1 VSRSSRAPHQAIRY
15 LGASTAVGLVAAS
28 LAALASTPAQA
39 TDWSSCLAGSTDRQA
54 VFGRAAERSGVPR
67 SILLGVSFMESRWDD
82 HAGAPSTSAGYG
94 PMHLTSPDGIER
106 TPAEHAMGKGDGSRA
121 DRQSR
126 ARAQA
131 TRVRIGKDAL
141 STLAKAAGLTGVSAD
156 RLKTDAVANICGG
169 AAVLA
174 QYQREAGGARDL
186 GDWSAAVA
194 RYSGAD
200 DQASALRFAQQ
211 VFRVIRTGEARTTND
226 GQRMLL
232 RPISSARVDRAA
244 VASLGLAVTGTQ
256 AADCPSG
263 LGCEWYP
270 APYEKYGPDAGD
282 YGNHDLADRPRTG
295 HIQYILLHDTEA
307 TYDTTLQLVSD
318 PTYVSWHYTIRSAD
332 GHIAQHVANREVAWH
347 AGNWYVN
354 MHSIGIEQEGFAAD
368 GAAWFTE
375 ALYQNSAT
383 LVKHLSAEYG
393 VPLDRAHVI
402 GHDQVPGILPANVA
416 GMHWDPGPYWDWQ
429 HYFDL
434 LGAPIKADRRGASD
448 VVTVAP
454 GFADNVQPVTGCTA
468 GQPSTTPCPPQ
479 GTNFVYLYTAPDAS
493 SPLVPDIGLH
503 ADGSPSTTYVS
514 DIGARAAAGQKFLVS
529 QTLGDWTAVW
539 YLGQEAWIYNP
550 VADPVLLPSRGQVVW
565 SGTGAAVPVYGR
577 AYPEKSAY
585 PAGIPYQTVA
595 PLQYSIQPG
604 QAYVLADKKIQ
615 TDYYRATTFNCSV
628 QPDCIQVKGTDPY
641 YQIWFGHRIAYV
653 RAADVVITNGVA
665 TAAP

>member
-256 AADCPSG
+256 AADCPPS

-577 AYPEKSAY
+577 ADPEKSAY
-585 PAGIPYQTVA
+585 PAGLPYQTVA
-595 PLQYSIQPG
+595 PLQYSIPPG
-604 QAYVLADKKIQ
+604 QAYVLADKRIQ